1 MHILHVEDDPA
12 GIFLVREILK
22 KVEGCIS
29 PFIEPPLTDLAA
41 ELPIPQRRALRLFC
55 SCGGLTIWTRHGF
68 FLFPALLST
77 PPYDTTERSSMLSSE
92 I

>member
-1 MHILHVEDDPA
+1 MAYGNGWND
-12 GIFLVREILK
+12 
-22 KVEGCIS
+22 
-29 PFIEPPLTDLAA
+29 IEELCNKA
-41 ELPIPQRRALRLFC
+41 LPIPQRRAFRLFW